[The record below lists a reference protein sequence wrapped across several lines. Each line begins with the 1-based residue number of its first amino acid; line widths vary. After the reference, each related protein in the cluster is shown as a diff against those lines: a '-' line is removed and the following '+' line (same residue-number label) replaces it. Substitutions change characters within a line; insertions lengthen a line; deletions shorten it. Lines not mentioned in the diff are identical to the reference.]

1 MKAGKYTIQE
11 LFFNRYIEQIIIPEI
26 QRDYV
31 WQRVQIE
38 GLLNSISA
46 DFQRFREENVPTIDE
61 CLTDES
67 LKNDFEVF
75 YRRRNHSSSIG
86 FVYAYSDSQYEG
98 HYFLIDGQQRIT
110 TIFLTLLVLATRGN
124 KKNEFE
130 KYYCNGKRPKLNYRV
145 RESAND
151 FLNRLVPFY
160 FKKDPSKV
168 KDQAWCLESFSND
181 VTVSNMLACLDI
193 VTAWLENKNSVIDE
207 AEFFDYLGEYT
218 ELWYF
223 DTNIS
228 AQGEQLYIY
237 LNARGENVQANEN
250 LKAEM
255 LSRLSDSNEKE
266 QRGKDWED
274 WQDFFWKNR
283 SLGKKDGT
291 SNANPNADI
300 GFNEFL
306 SCITGLQVFLKTDDS
321 KDLKSKK
328 PIAPDTIMQAEVL
341 QIDDISNWMK
351 PIIYIHA
358 NKSCIEETYAY
369 SGWIDTFLEEFWRCL
384 NITKTAWVIDYSD
397 DNRST
402 ERSRM
407 VFVWGVLLWVRRA
420 IDSDKNI
427 APLTIFRGI
436 RQFYLR
442 YKNNNRL
449 VVGQYG
455 IEKSIEYLLN
465 DGFISR
471 EEGREEYVKERWLSS
486 LSEADKIKFE
496 ALLWELEDHPYNL
509 DGSDVGMLNV
519 SHLVTLDSDLTYDHL
534 LKTKETFFECF
545 PVDKAQSLKEN
556 FPIIQSILLH
566 YGVFYTRISPWYYEN
581 YEFSNW
587 KRNIRPLTKKDEER
601 GSEFI
606 SFLTDFANSQLSIAS
621 FLSEKR
627 AGITISSI
635 ERNSLHG
642 QLLRYNCCLKENMWE
657 MGGYIALSESP
668 ENKKDK
674 MFESQ
679 KPFWNTYGNFRSA
692 SKCKMLADC
701 LDSVML
707 DIPEKHYEQGVK
719 SGQ

>member
-31 WQRVQIE
+31 WQQEQIE
-38 GLLNSISA
+38 GLLSSISD
-46 DFQRFREENVPTIDE
+46 DFQRFKKAKVPTIDADLKE
-61 CLTDES
+61 KDES
-67 LKNDFEVF
+67 FPEDFEVF

-110 TIFLTLLVLATRGN
+110 TIFLTLLVLASRGN
-124 KKNEFE
+124 KNKKDEFK
-130 KYYCNGKRPKLNYRV
+130 KYYCNGERSKLNYRV
-145 RESAND
+145 RESASD
-151 FLNRLVPFY
+151 FLSRLVPFY
-160 FKKDPSKV
+160 LDKYPSKV

-193 VTAWLENKNSVIDE
+193 VTAWLENKNSAIDE

-255 LSRLSDSNEKE
+255 LSRLSTTNEKE
-266 QRGKDWED
+266 QRGKEWED

-283 SLGKKDGT
+283 SLGKDT
-291 SNANPNADI
+291 SANPNADI

-306 SCITGLQVFLKTDDS
+306 SCITGLKVFLKPDDY
-321 KDLKSKK
+321 KDLKSQK
-328 PIAPDTIMQAEVL
+328 PIVPDTVMQAKVL
-341 QIDDISNWMK
+341 KIEDISNWLK
-351 PIIYIHA
+351 PIIYIHEYK
-358 NKSCIEETYAY
+358 NDIEEKFTY
-369 SGWIDTFLEEFWRCL
+369 SGWIDTFLEEFWQCL
-384 NITKTAWVIDYSD
+384 NINKTAWVIDYSD

-407 VFVWGVLLWVRRA
+407 VFVWGVLLWVSRA
-420 IDSDKNI
+420 NDSDKDI
-427 APLTIFRGI
+427 SPLTIFRGI

-449 VVGQYG
+449 VVGQHG
-455 IEKSIEYLLN
+455 IEKSIEHLLN
-465 DGFISR
+465 DGFISK
-471 EEGREEYVKERWLSS
+471 EEGREEYIKERWLAN
-486 LSEADKIKFE
+486 LSETDRVKFE
-496 ALLWELEDHPYNL
+496 SLLWELEDHPYNL

-534 LKTKETFFECF
+534 LKIKEAFFECF
-545 PVDKAQSLKEN
+545 PVSEAQKSNKN
-556 FPIIQSILLH
+556 FPIIQSVLLH

-587 KRNIRPLTKKDEER
+587 KKNIRPLTKKDEER
-601 GSEFI
+601 GNEFRI
-606 SFLTDFANSQLSIAS
+606 FLTDFAKSQLSIAS

-627 AGITISSI
+627 TGITIGSI
-635 ERNSLHG
+635 DTNSLHG
-642 QLLRYNCCLKENMWE
+642 QLLWYNCHLEESMWE
-657 MGGYIALSESP
+657 MGGYIALSESSD
-668 ENKKDK
+668 NKKDK
-674 MFESQ
+674 AFDSQ
-679 KPFWNTYGNFRSA
+679 KPFWNTPGSFRSE
-692 SKCKMLADC
+692 SKCRMLADC
-701 LDSVML
+701 LDKGMS
-707 DIPEKHYEQGVK
+707 DAPKKHYGQGEYN
-719 SGQ
+719 G